1 MSEQAGPILLPG
13 TEIAGY
19 RIERELG
26 RGAMAVVYRAIQL
39 NLERP
44 VALKVLSPELASS
57 QEFVGRLFNEA
68 RAAAALSH
76 ASIVQA
82 YDAGLAEGDIY
93 YFAMEYVE
101 GETVQDRIRREGPL
115 PPRTALRMA
124 ADIADALDY
133 GWQRQRLTH
142 GDIKPENIMV
152 NTEGE
157 TKLADFGLAKVD
169 GHDFA
174 GSGVML
180 TPLYA
185 SPEAIRGELQK
196 DDCRGDI
203 YAFGATLYHMLS
215 GQPPFPGAETEA
227 VLERHLSEELTPLSE
242 MVGDL
247 PPGVSDL
254 VGSLLAKDAA
264 ARPQDWRAVRSAVQ
278 RLTKRKARPVRK
290 MKVATPVAHK
300 AAVARGAR
308 ERRTP
313 PVLPFVIVAAVLAA
327 LAVVFAAMRGGDDS
341 VNPQKGA
348 PAAVVPEPP
357 PPRADGPAAS
367 DVEQSA
373 AQRAKREEAEKRVQK
388 LWDALQPRLA
398 SLADDP
404 EKGIGAVR
412 DFEGK
417 HGAVWTP
424 PDLAV
429 RLKDL
434 EAALAWRA
442 AARKDVP
449 PVVPPTEVVEEAPKE
464 ENARP
469 RPVPRVFVQPR
480 EVQREEAFVRLC
492 AVIRAFPYRPGA
504 TVDALVGQA
513 NAWRKAYPEE
523 SDRGPLV
530 RLIAESFLPALD
542 ECIPKLV
549 ANGKA
554 LVGKRVVL
562 PRKRTAMVHQITL
575 DRLTVYRKNA
585 DGSVRERLVWSELK
599 DLRPLLMLCHHAFGS
614 GTTALRD
621 RRPYLALALISRDDS
636 WWTAATAKL
645 PGSPELV
652 YWRALRTEYA
662 KAQREG
668 QALALWGRVQRAF
681 ADGKNDAEAYR
692 LARELRAKR
701 SEVTDRHL
709 AELDQV
715 DAVCSESVPEVKAGR
730 LVREIQEIVKTSPL
744 QALQSANLVRAR
756 YGALRFPERDQLLTL
771 RAQSLAAIQRP
782 QQLAAALARQSRQC
796 FCTQLSGSWGS
807 PPHRAMLA
815 YQDLSSAKKPPA
827 RFRSA
832 EPFAKLIALAE
843 LGDWGA
849 AAEQLASCSPSPP
862 GRPPE
867 FKACAQFAI
876 GLVGERFP
884 GKALDIDPLKTLGTI
899 ATAQRLRGDVRAQ
912 LATMRCEYAVITRRC
927 REPVGNVLLTDVV
940 EALPTGEHKASFAL
954 VSLAVHLE
962 AGRHAEAARL
972 LTEFGTDASRRSAYR
987 FTRIHGEL
995 LKAFGDFVANG
1006 TPVPPDLMEL
1016 PFGNHERFLRLAVSV
1031 LSVHPDKAGPGMDR
1045 LVEQVHAHGTGL
1057 GPLGGSA
1064 VYDLVCLRIAAALR
1078 EGNLARAQSA
1088 VEWGLGQTGTALFP
1102 YYPKLLFL
1110 KAGLARVAGDTG
1122 EQRAIMQQ
1130 VLAATMVSRAETAL
1144 VKLLDPAYPA
1154 QRVVDSI
1161 RKDPSRNRRFW
1172 FEWLQKTLTTARA
1185 PAAKRAGIA
1194 RGIHNRECPLAESLL
1209 TPALAKYYLR

>member
-1 MSEQAGPILLPG
+1 MSEQAAPILPPG

-101 GETVQDRIRREGPL
+101 GETVQDRIRREGPF

-152 NTEGE
+152 NTDGE

-185 SPEAIRGELQK
+185 SPEAIRGELAK
-196 DDCRGDI
+196 GDCRGDI
-203 YAFGATLYHMLS
+203 YAFGATLYHMFS
-215 GQPPFPGAETEA
+215 GQPPFPGSETEA

-242 MVGDL
+242 VVRDL

-264 ARPQDWRAVRSAVQ
+264 ARPQDWRAVRAAVQ
-278 RLTKRKARPVRK
+278 GLTKRKARPVRK
-290 MKVATPVAHK
+290 MKVATPVVHK
-300 AAVARGAR
+300 AAAKGLR
-308 ERRTP
+308 ERMSP

-327 LAVVFAAMRGGDDS
+327 LAVVFAAMRGGDDGGD
-341 VNPQKGA
+341 PRKRD
-348 PAAVVPEPP
+348 PAAVIPEPP
-357 PPRADGPAAS
+357 PPRAAGPAAG

-373 AQRAKREEAEKRVQK
+373 AQRAERQEAEKHVQK

-404 EKGIGAVR
+404 GKGIGAVKEFR
-412 DFEGK
+412 DE
-417 HGAVWTP
+417 HRAVWTP

-429 RLKDL
+429 RLKDF

-442 AARKDVP
+442 TVQKDVP
-449 PVVPPTEVVEEAPKE
+449 SVLPATEVVEKAPKE
-464 ENARP
+464 ETARP
-469 RPVPRVFVQPR
+469 RPESRVFVQPR
-480 EVQREEAFVRLC
+480 GIQREEAFIRLC
-492 AVIRAFPYRPGA
+492 AALRAFQYRPGA
-504 TVDALVGQA
+504 AVDALVGRA

-530 RLIAESFLPALD
+530 QLIAESFLPSLD

-549 ANGKA
+549 ASRKA

-562 PRKRTAMVHQITL
+562 PRKRAATVHQITL
-575 DRLTVYRKNA
+575 ERLTVYRKIA

-599 DLRPLLMLCHHAFGS
+599 DLRPLLMLCHHALGS
-614 GTTALRD
+614 ETTALRD
-621 RRPYLALALISRDDS
+621 RRPYLALALISGDDS
-636 WWTAATAKL
+636 WWTAATARL
-645 PGSPELV
+645 PDSPELAH
-652 YWRALRTEYA
+652 WRALRTEYA
-662 KAQREG
+662 NAQREG

-681 ADGKNDAEAYR
+681 ADGKNDADAYR

-701 SEVTDRHL
+701 TEVTARHL
-709 AELDQV
+709 AELDRV
-715 DAVCSESVPEVKAGR
+715 DAICAESVPEVKAGR
-730 LVREIQEIVKTSPL
+730 LVREIQEIVKVSPL

-782 QQLAAALARQSRQC
+782 QQLVAALVRQSRQC
-796 FCTQLSGSWGS
+796 FCTQLSGTWGS

-867 FKACAQFAI
+867 FRACAQFAM

-884 GKALDIDPLKTLGTI
+884 GKALAIDPLKALGTS
-899 ATAQRLRGDVRAQ
+899 ATAQRLRGDVRTQ
-912 LATMRCEYAVITRRC
+912 LATMRCEYALIARRC
-927 REPVGNVLLTDVV
+927 GEKVENILLTEVV
-940 EALPTGEHKASFAL
+940 EALPAGEHKASFAL

-962 AGRHAEAARL
+962 AGRHAEAARAL
-972 LTEFGTDASRRSAYR
+972 SEFGTDASRRGAYR

-995 LKAFGDFVANG
+995 LKAFGEFVANG
-1006 TPVPPDLMEL
+1006 TPVPPDLMDL
-1016 PFGNHERFLRLAVSV
+1016 PFANHERFLRLAVSV
-1031 LSVHPDKAGPGMDR
+1031 LSVHLDKAGSGMDR
-1045 LVEQVHAHGTGL
+1045 LVEQVHAHGGGL

-1078 EGNLARAQSA
+1078 EGNLVRAQSV

-1102 YYPKLLFL
+1102 YYPRLLFL

-1122 EQRAIMQQ
+1122 KQGAIMQQ
-1130 VLAATMVSRAETAL
+1130 VLAATMVNRAEAAL
-1144 VKLLDPAYPA
+1144 AKLLDPAYPA

-1161 RKDPSRNRRFW
+1161 RKTPSRNPRFW
-1172 FEWLQKTLTTARA
+1172 FEWLQKTLEAARA
-1185 PAAKRAGIA
+1185 PLAKRSEIAG
-1194 RGIHNRECPLAESLL
+1194 GIHNRECSLAESLL
-1209 TPALAKYYLR
+1209 TPALAEYYLR